1 MVKVIGIFF
10 VVTIAFSAF
19 ERVTADD
26 IYGWHYAANSE
37 ALKDRYIA
45 PSGYKRLKVSKGSFA
60 DFLRNLPMKPAGT
73 KLRYYSGKRVLFA
86 PYAAGIIDLDVGTK
100 DLQQCADTLIRIYSE
115 FQFSKGGGSELSFK
129 FTPGDPLSYTDYL
142 KGKRPVVSGREVGW
156 KRVAERKDN
165 RDSFRAWLD
174 VIYTYAGTASLS
186 RDLVKVAPDNIEIG
200 DLFIS
205 PGFPGH
211 TVMVADIA
219 VDADG
224 RKKLLLIEGFT
235 PAMDAHVVQHVPAF
249 GEQVWFTQN
258 EDGSLNTPVWDFKNS
273 EIRRFHF

>member
-1 MVKVIGIFF
+1 MVKGIGIFF
-10 VVTIAFSAF
+10 AVTIAFGTF
-19 ERVTADD
+19 ETVAASD
-26 IYGWHYAANSE
+26 IYGWDYVANSE
-37 ALKDRYIA
+37 TISDRYIA

-60 DFLRNLPMKPAGT
+60 DFLRNLPMKPEGT

-86 PYAAGIIDLDVGTK
+86 PYAAGIIDIDVGTK
-100 DLQQCADTLIRIYSE
+100 DLQQCADTLIRLYSE
-115 FQFSKGGGSELSFK
+115 FQLSKGRGHALNFK
-129 FTPGDPLSYTDYL
+129 FTSGDPLSYSDYL
-142 KGKRPVVSGREVGW
+142 KGKRPVVSGRKVGW

-174 VIYTYAGTASLS
+174 IIYTYAGTASLS

-219 VDADG
+219 VNAEG
-224 RKKLLLIEGFT
+224 GKKFILIEGFT

-258 EDGSLNTPVWDFKNS
+258 EDGSLNTPVWDFRNS
-273 EIRRFHF
+273 EIRRFRF